1 MNIGVLETKNII
13 IDVGMTY
20 VKCGFAK
27 DSVPMHIVPTPLPL
41 LQALREDLNSVSYVG
56 NKASKEFNII
66 FFAYS
71 ILHHHS
77 RQFLMIASNSTYRLR
92 NY

>member
-41 LQALREDLNSVSYVG
+41 LQALREDLNSVIY
-56 NKASKEFNII
+56 F
-66 FFAYS
+66 
-71 ILHHHS
+71 
-77 RQFLMIASNSTYRLR
+77 
-92 NY
+92 